1 MTYASFG
8 EKSEKNRKMIKPVL
22 NRTTIQPAIVARIIC
37 LLTCSVLGFVF
48 NRFEILSVVTL
59 MYCFSCLSK
68 WFFCSKNTNKTNE
81 FTAFSMVQIT
91 LTIL

>member
-37 LLTCSVLGFVF
+37 LLGSSLIV
-48 NRFEILSVVTL
+48 
-59 MYCFSCLSK
+59 
-68 WFFCSKNTNKTNE
+68 SKNY
-81 FTAFSMVQIT
+81 
-91 LTIL
+91 LWLR